1 MNSKS
6 LPFKVK
12 ASKVFEKTLSIP
24 TSKSHANRAIIIG
37 ALRGQNFKVHH
48 VPESTDVQNLIACLE
63 TMGLLIERA
72 GTTITFKNSFPA
84 CENDSVS
91 KIIDL
96 KTGDGGTTNRFL
108 MALCAR
114 GKKTYRFFPAE
125 KMSERPMDDLID
137 PLKLLEVKIDKDA
150 DCWLKLQGPAT
161 MINTSVITVNCHK
174 STQFASA
181 MRLAFSNL
189 PLTIKYENVDA
200 SQTYLEMTEHILSQ
214 TLKENMYTI
223 PADFSSLGYPAALAA
238 LQGKLLVTNSFESD
252 RYQADSVFMDLLMKC
267 GANVEWLSSGLCISQ
282 KNKIQPFNFS
292 VKHAPDLFP
301 TLAFLAAHST
311 GDCSFTD
318 LDILKH
324 KESDRLTETIRLL
337 ESFKV
342 KFKHSGSTLTIT
354 GAEPGS
360 YPRVIFNPPR
370 DHRMVMAAYLF
381 MRVNNGGDLYEHD
394 CVEKS
399 FPHFFKALE

>member
-6 LPFKVK
+6 LPYKVN

-24 TSKSHANRAIIIG
+24 TSKSHANRALIIG
-37 ALRGQNFKVHH
+37 ALRGQNFKVHQ

-63 TMGLLIERA
+63 SMGLLIERA
-72 GTTITFKNSFPA
+72 GTTLTFKNSFPA
-84 CENDSVS
+84 CENESSS
-91 KIIDL
+91 KVIDL

-108 MALCAR
+108 IALCAR
-114 GKKTYRFFPAE
+114 GKKTYRFFPTE

-161 MINTSVITVNCHK
+161 MINTSVITINCHK

-189 PLTIKYENVDA
+189 PLTIKYDNVDA
-200 SQTYLEMTEHILSQ
+200 SQTYLEMTEHILSK
-214 TLKENMYTI
+214 TVKENSYTV
-223 PADFSSLGYPAALAA
+223 PVDFSSLGYPAALAA
-238 LQGKLLVTNSFESD
+238 LQGKLLVTNSFERD
-252 RYQADSVFMDLLMKC
+252 RYQADSVFMNLLETC
-267 GANVEWLSSGLCISQ
+267 GAEVEWLSSGLCISQ
-282 KNKIQPFNFS
+282 KNKIHKFNFS
-292 VKHAPDLFP
+292 VKQAPDLFP
-301 TLAFLAAHST
+301 TLAFLAAHSS
-311 GDCSFTD
+311 GECSFSD
-318 LDILKH
+318 LEILKH
-324 KESDRLTETIRLL
+324 KESDRLAETIRLL

-342 KFKHSGSTLTIT
+342 TFKQSGSTLTIT

-360 YPRVIFNPPR
+360 YPHVIFNPPR
-370 DHRMVMAAYLF
+370 DHRMVMTAYLF
-381 MRVNNGGDLYEHD
+381 MRANNGGELYEYD

-399 FPHFFKALE
+399 FPHFFMALE